1 MTAWR
6 LALANQQLPQHAL
19 PWLGLTTPQIEQA
32 LLLPGAKLADLMAL
46 DHLLHNFRRYIAFHD
61 GMWSFVHKDF
71 SRHGNSCMAVNV
83 IWKSQRAMAMSV
95 QDYVIKEIR
104 LLPPMLIHGLR
115 KMSPAANH

>member
-1 MTAWR
+1 MAYWTRLLQLAEKYQAISPLKKQIAAMTAWR

-71 SRHGNSCMAVNV
+71 FAT
-83 IWKSQRAMAMSV
+83 
-95 QDYVIKEIR
+95 
-104 LLPPMLIHGLR
+104 
-115 KMSPAANH
+115 